1 MSLSCRYSQIYLKK
15 IKKTKITKNNKQK
28 FYKKY
33 CIYNIKNNNLLK
45 EFLLNNSNFDIKKSI
60 NKEFATLF
68 KKNVNK
74 ILDNK

>member
-1 MSLSCRYSQIYLKK
+1 VSLSCRYSQIYLKK